1 MISTTRPWMLVLL
14 GGLFVAITC
23 GLSLTLFLR
32 EQDQMHDPIAQQDLA
47 TQARMLA
54 ALAREDWPE
63 LKSGDVQGVFH
74 TMRAERT
81 QLVLARFDGTPLL
94 ATPGDPADDLDLLP
108 EVREAFVHGSA
119 TGVREWGHQR
129 RLHVVAAARVG
140 PLDAPVGF
148 VWLARPSRSI
158 FGDPGVITR
167 VLGIAAGLAALI
179 TGVVTAGSL
188 RWRQRLMQRVI
199 DTARRLSSGELESV
213 PEVPGE
219 DELAVL
225 SANLSAVRS
234 RLVAQVEMIER
245 QRSMLASLVNQ
256 LQEGVIVARGD
267 GRIAL
272 LNPTAVQLLNL
283 AVGAKGGEAL
293 VGRTVEACIPQHA
306 LQRLLVGD
314 SGHVTAPSRPA
325 ASGGDR
331 TADARLEVQSPAG
344 TVHLLARASDLVL
357 ADPAGG
363 PESTGRVVVLMDI
376 TQLQRTV
383 QMRTDFV
390 ANASHELRTPLST
403 IRAAVETLLTMD
415 LVKEGPAARQFLAKI
430 DRQSGR
436 LEQMVK
442 DLLDLSRIES
452 PTERFMLEP
461 IEVRRLLADLQG
473 RFGDALE
480 RQQLHWDTRVEP
492 PDLVHVRVNPH
503 LVRLAI
509 DNLVDNAIKFTEP
522 GGHVTVCVRHEGSAA
537 VFEVRDDGCGI
548 AAEDQPRVFE
558 RFFQVERA
566 RSGSARGTGLGLSIV
581 RHAVG
586 AMHGTVR
593 LESELGRGTRV
604 LINVPE
610 PPAASGPRASAAAP
624 T

>member
-1 MISTTRPWMLVLL
+1 MISTTRPWTLVLL
-14 GGLFVAITC
+14 GGLFVVVTC
-23 GLSLTLFLR
+23 GLSLGLMLR
-32 EQDQMHDPIAQQDLA
+32 EQERLHDPIALQDLA

-63 LKSGDVQGVFH
+63 LDSGDVQGVFH

-81 QLVLARFDGTPLL
+81 QLVLATLDGTALL
-94 ATPGDPADDLDLLP
+94 ATPAGPGSDLDLLP
-108 EVREAFVHGSA
+108 EVREALAHGSA
-119 TGVREWGHQR
+119 TGVRAWGPQR

-140 PLDAPVGF
+140 PTETPVGF
-148 VWLARPSRSI
+148 VWLARPARSLTA
-158 FGDPGVITR
+158 DPGVVAR
-167 VLGIAAGLAALI
+167 VLGVAAGLAALT
-179 TGVVTAGSL
+179 TGIVTLLVA
-188 RWRQRLMQRVI
+188 RWRQRLVRRVL

-213 PEVPGE
+213 PEVPGQ

-234 RLVAQVEMIER
+234 RLVAQVELIER

-256 LQEGVIVARGD
+256 LQEGVIVARAD

-272 LNPTAVQLLNL
+272 LNPAALQLLHL
-283 AVGAKGGEAL
+283 SLGSGEAF
-293 VGRTVEACIPQHA
+293 VGRTVESCIPQHA
-306 LQRLLVGD
+306 LQRLLVCAGGN
-314 SGHVTAPSRPA
+314 SAAPARLAPAPGSAHV
-325 ASGGDR
+325 
-331 TADARLEVQSPAG
+331 DARLEVQSPAG
-344 TVHLLARASDLVL
+344 TVHLLARASDLML
-357 ADPAGG
+357 ADPDGG
-363 PESTGRVVVLMDI
+363 PASTGRVVVLLDI
-376 TQLQRTV
+376 TELQRTV

-403 IRAAVETLLTMD
+403 IRAAVETLQTMD

-436 LEQMVK
+436 LEQLVK

-452 PTERFMLEP
+452 PTERFMPEP

-480 RQQLHWDTRVEP
+480 RQQLNWDTRVEP

-503 LVRLAI
+503 LVRLVL
-509 DNLVDNAIKFTEP
+509 DNLVDNAIKFTAP
-522 GGHVTVCVRHEGSAA
+522 GGHVMVRVRHEGSAA
-537 VFEVRDDGCGI
+537 VFEVHDDGCGI
-548 AAEDQPRVFE
+548 APEDQPRVFE

-581 RHAVG
+581 RHAVS
-586 AMHGTVR
+586 AMHGSVR
-593 LESELGRGTRV
+593 LESELGRGTRIFV
-604 LINVPE
+604 TVPE
-610 PPAASGPRASAAAP
+610 PPAEPGPRASTVAP
-624 T
+624 P